1 MTEDD
6 IQDSWFDPAASTFGD
21 RVTGAREAAGMS
33 QKDLAKRLGVKLSS
47 LQGWEDDLSE
57 PRANK
62 LQMLAGILNVSLTWL
77 LEGIGDGIDGPVD
90 AEPLGDDIK
99 DILAELRALKARANK
114 TANRLGALEKKL
126 TAVAE
131 APVPEG
137 EPHKARL
144 KRMHMRSMRRG
155 TKEMDLILMRFA
167 AARLDAMDPA
177 GLDAYDALL
186 AENDQDLYQW
196 VTGQVSPPP
205 AHAPLI
211 DDIRRV
217 IEG

>member
-6 IQDSWFDPAASTFGD
+6 IQDSWFDPASSTFGD

-126 TAVAE
+126 TAVA
-131 APVPEG
+131 
-137 EPHKARL
+137 
-144 KRMHMRSMRRG
+144 RG
-155 TKEMDLILMRFA
+155 QSL
-167 AARLDAMDPA
+167 
-177 GLDAYDALL
+177 G
-186 AENDQDLYQW
+186 
-196 VTGQVSPPP
+196 
-205 AHAPLI
+205 
-211 DDIRRV
+211 
-217 IEG
+217 

>member
-1 MTEDD
+1 MTDD
-6 IQDSWFDPAASTFGD
+6 ALEEGWFDPAASTFGD

-126 TAVAE
+126 TAVA
-131 APVPEG
+131 
-137 EPHKARL
+137 
-144 KRMHMRSMRRG
+144 RG
-155 TKEMDLILMRFA
+155 QSL
-167 AARLDAMDPA
+167 
-177 GLDAYDALL
+177 G
-186 AENDQDLYQW
+186 
-196 VTGQVSPPP
+196 
-205 AHAPLI
+205 
-211 DDIRRV
+211 
-217 IEG
+217 

>member
-126 TAVAE
+126 TAVA
-131 APVPEG
+131 
-137 EPHKARL
+137 
-144 KRMHMRSMRRG
+144 RG
-155 TKEMDLILMRFA
+155 QSL
-167 AARLDAMDPA
+167 
-177 GLDAYDALL
+177 G
-186 AENDQDLYQW
+186 
-196 VTGQVSPPP
+196 
-205 AHAPLI
+205 
-211 DDIRRV
+211 
-217 IEG
+217 

>member
-1 MTEDD
+1 MTDDD
-6 IQDSWFDPAASTFGD
+6 IQDSWFDPASSTFGD

-126 TAVAE
+126 TAVA
-131 APVPEG
+131 
-137 EPHKARL
+137 
-144 KRMHMRSMRRG
+144 RG
-155 TKEMDLILMRFA
+155 QSL
-167 AARLDAMDPA
+167 
-177 GLDAYDALL
+177 G
-186 AENDQDLYQW
+186 
-196 VTGQVSPPP
+196 
-205 AHAPLI
+205 
-211 DDIRRV
+211 
-217 IEG
+217 